1 MSGLATILLSR
12 GIEVSGSD
20 LSLNERTR
28 YLKEQ
33 GATIFE
39 GHEKNP
45 IPLDA
50 VRVYHARIAP
60 DHPELRGAMQKVHR
74 LDLCVQTMGAT
85 PIYTV
90 VGAHG
95 KTSTSALLAH
105 VLSTYD
111 PEFGFSVGGVLLSDS
126 LNGKDGSKGFV
137 LEGDESDGSFLRIS
151 PKGAILTNVDA
162 DHLDYW
168 KDYQSLLEGYKDFI
182 KTVKDP
188 TLFFYSFGEDLG
200 LASCGVSYGIGE
212 GQIQAS
218 NLRVFKEGSL
228 FDLFDKRD
236 NTLLKNIYIP
246 LMGEHQV
253 KNALG
258 VYGLAKGLQVP
269 AEQIVEAFQTF
280 KGVMRRCERV
290 KKIGRLEVFLDYGH
304 HPREL
309 EVTFEAIR
317 KQYKTPLIVVFEPH
331 KYSRTRNFFEDFVRV
346 LKKPDKVILL
356 DTYPAMEEYDPLG
369 GSRRLAET
377 LGIGVTTPS
386 KLKLE
391 MADLLGQEGCLLFIG
406 AGNIDRICR
415 DCLE

>member
-1 MSGLATILLSR
+1 
-12 GIEVSGSD
+12 
-20 LSLNERTR
+20 
-28 YLKEQ
+28 
-33 GATIFE
+33 
-39 GHEKNP
+39 
-45 IPLDA
+45 
-50 VRVYHARIAP
+50 
-60 DHPELRGAMQKVHR
+60 
-74 LDLCVQTMGAT
+74 
-85 PIYTV
+85 
-90 VGAHG
+90 
-95 KTSTSALLAH
+95 
-105 VLSTYD
+105 
-111 PEFGFSVGGVLLSDS
+111 
-126 LNGKDGSKGFV
+126 
-137 LEGDESDGSFLRIS
+137 
-151 PKGAILTNVDA
+151 
-162 DHLDYW
+162 
-168 KDYQSLLEGYKDFI
+168 
-182 KTVKDP
+182 
-188 TLFFYSFGEDLG
+188 
-200 LASCGVSYGIGE
+200 
-212 GQIQAS
+212 
-218 NLRVFKEGSL
+218 
-228 FDLFDKRD
+228 
-236 NTLLKNIYIP
+236 LLKNVYIP

-258 VYGLAKGLQVP
+258 VYGLAKGLRVP
-269 AEQIVEAFQTF
+269 IEKIVEAFQTF

-304 HPREL
+304 HPKEL

-391 MADLLGQEGCLLFIG
+391 MADLVGQEGCLLFIG